1 MQEKL
6 EPTFRYKIELQTS
19 ISGWRCEG
27 DGHPRTGCALLL
39 YTGQEARTQM
49 PCHVTL
55 LLFCF
60 RVHLFLM
67 LVIDCAIGCWSDRS
81 AIHKEWGWQPGRE
94 TAEKSWAFSSH
105 PVLGRGCLTRRW
117 KRAHDIVLNSF
128 QIQRSSATFC
138 TLCLGCMSLPSHS
151 GNYSNILYHMER
163 KRLSGSFYGPEETVW
178 RSSQWNHQWS
188 P

>member
-1 MQEKL
+1 MEVWRGWPFKNWMC
-6 EPTFRYKIELQTS
+6 TFTIYWPRGKNTDALSCDPVAVLFPSASVPDAGNWLCNWLLIRQKCNPQRVAMKAWT
-19 ISGWRCEG
+19 R
-27 DGHPRTGCALLL
+27 DGR
-39 YTGQEARTQM
+39 
-49 PCHVTL
+49 
-55 LLFCF
+55 
-60 RVHLFLM
+60 
-67 LVIDCAIGCWSDRS
+67 
-81 AIHKEWGWQPGRE
+81 
-94 TAEKSWAFSSH
+94 KSWAFSSH

-163 KRLSGSFYGPEETVW
+163 KRLRGSFYGPEETVW
-178 RSSQWNHQWS
+178 RSSQWNYQWS